1 MRKNTGNAVL
11 HNAVSGKART
21 LSNMPTKTPPVS
33 SIPAADAKKPLTKM
47 KIKILDFIAGTELI
61 MRKLGTFNYYTYRNE
76 F

>member
-1 MRKNTGNAVL
+1 
-11 HNAVSGKART
+11 
-21 LSNMPTKTPPVS
+21 
-33 SIPAADAKKPLTKM
+33 M